1 MPPQTS
7 PAGSGPLSVGPSP
20 EPSGWEW
27 SRGLRAEPDDHRRGC
42 EQGRVRVEPMVVRVL
57 VGRDKLFQTR
67 AVIGWEDGEED
78 GRPGRRSPTL
88 TTPPIMTLVTAALI
102 SSDDFVNVAHWSM

>member
-7 PAGSGPLSVGPSP
+7 PAGSGPLSVGSSP

-27 SRGLRAEPDDHRRGC
+27 SRGLRAEPDDHRC
-42 EQGRVRVEPMVVRVL
+42 SYEQRHARVESMVVRVL

-78 GRPGRRSPTL
+78 GRPGRR
-88 TTPPIMTLVTAALI
+88 
-102 SSDDFVNVAHWSM
+102 

>member
-1 MPPQTS
+1 M
-7 PAGSGPLSVGPSP
+7 
-20 EPSGWEW
+20 E
-27 SRGLRAEPDDHRRGC
+27 
-42 EQGRVRVEPMVVRVL
+42 RVRSKTLCGSCESGSAPTLLEGPIAPLREAQPTEHMVVRVL

-88 TTPPIMTLVTAALI
+88 TSHHDACDGGADQLR
-102 SSDDFVNVAHWSM
+102 